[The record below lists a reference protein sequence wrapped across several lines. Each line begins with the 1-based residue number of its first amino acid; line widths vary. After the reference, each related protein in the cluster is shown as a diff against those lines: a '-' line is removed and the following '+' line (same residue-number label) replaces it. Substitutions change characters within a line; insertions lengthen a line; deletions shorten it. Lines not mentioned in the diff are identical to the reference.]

1 MIKLIIGAVVAV
13 FVVIGGFMLIDP
25 KISSGESS
33 IVEVT
38 EKNSYTI
45 EGEVVKPGTYSLDEN
60 ITMLDLIT
68 AAGGVSSN
76 ADPLAYFDNAALI
89 GGTSYY
95 IAGKYDASDICN
107 NQEIVK
113 VNVNVDD
120 VETMK
125 TINGITNSIAESIVS
140 YRAENGVISTLE
152 ELMEVYG
159 IGNATYKKIRNFVT
173 LHEWNFS

>member
-25 KISSGESS
+25 NLSSSDDS
-33 IVEVT
+33 TVQVT

-76 ADPLAYFDNAALI
+76 ADSLAYFENAALI
-89 GGTSYY
+89 GGNSYY
-95 IAGKYDASDICN
+95 IASKYDVSDVCN

-113 VNVNVDD
+113 VNINVDEI
-120 VETMK
+120 ETLK

-140 YRAENGVISTLE
+140 YRTENGVFSTLE

-173 LHEWNFS
+173 LHE